1 MPSVRFHNHYRD
13 LPIMTDEF
21 YKKYTRQA
29 KAGIKG
35 ESFFESLISD
45 YCIPHKISGA
55 KDVGLDFICEWV
67 CEDKPSGVLFGVQI
81 KTLSDKRTRPKPYG
95 ISALNA
101 LEQYKI
107 GSSKL
112 KVHETTLTYWKA
124 FRLPIYLFA
133 ILLEG
138 KGEEDGLNCYYKR
151 FTPILTERSSQD
163 TEYFYKVNSG
173 RNKFLA
179 FKNFDKKS
187 DGFTRD
193 LFIDYTRWNYF
204 KGSITYLNPR
214 KLGLQEF
221 PEEGVFVDLFA
232 EYYQQIINTY
242 NRTTKYLQLLHSKSE
257 ET

>member
-1 MPSVRFHNHYRD
+1 
-13 LPIMTDEF
+13 MTGQF

-45 YCIPHKISGA
+45 YSIPHKISGA

-67 CEDKPSGVLFGVQI
+67 FEDKPSGVLFGVQI
-81 KTLSDKRTRPKPYG
+81 KTLSDKRTRPKPFG
-95 ISALNA
+95 ISALNG

-112 KVHETTLTYWKA
+112 RVDESTLTYWKA
-124 FRLPIYLFA
+124 FGLPIYLFA

-138 KGEEDGLNCYYKR
+138 KGEEEMLNCYYKR

-163 TEYFYKVNSG
+163 KEYFYKVNSG
-173 RNKFLA
+173 RNIFLA
-179 FKNFDKKS
+179 FKSSGKKS

-214 KLGLQEF
+214 ILGLQEF

-232 EYYQQIINTY
+232 EYYQKIISTY
-242 NRTTKYLQLLHSKSE
+242 NRTTQYLQLLHSKSK